1 MDLSDITRERD
12 RSRQTEIT
20 SLPVCTV
27 SASYNLDLSVFA
39 KHSALS
45 SSGSHVQQ
53 KSTCLSRAISSL
65 PIISLSSDNSEFLIH
80 LRSSFCLLLSFHMDD
95 GSLIIS
101 HLDFKVSVS
110 ISGPLYTDSGR
121 MDRSEP
127 FSNWFITG
135 PIVPVSSVLYCRGSS

>member
-53 KSTCLSRAISSL
+53 KHMPVTLH
-65 PIISLSSDNSEFLIH
+65 IISPNHFA
-80 LRSSFCLLLSFHMDD
+80 
-95 GSLIIS
+95 II
-101 HLDFKVSVS
+101 
-110 ISGPLYTDSGR
+110 
-121 MDRSEP
+121 
-127 FSNWFITG
+127 
-135 PIVPVSSVLYCRGSS
+135 